1 MKSWDELSE
10 VEQLAC
16 MFSDF
21 YKDVHGVRPRFD
33 DASWTVADYQREIDG
48 LRDYSEILEKEQK
61 EFEERKIQEVEE
73 RIAKLIAIG
82 AGDRA
87 TAIRWIRDAEDCNGS
102 DEDYLC
108 FVLGI
113 PYGYFKEAA

>member
-33 DASWTVADYQREIDG
+33 DESWTAADYQREIDS
-48 LRDYSEILEKEQK
+48 LQIQCKAQMAEEQ
-61 EFEERKIQEVEE
+61 ERQQEA
-73 RIAKLIAIG
+73 IAKFEKHVINTICMG
-82 AGDRA
+82 AGDRE
-87 TAIRWIRDAEDCNGS
+87 TAIRWIMDASEAANDPEYFCFLNG
-102 DEDYLC
+102 L
-108 FVLGI
+108 
-113 PYGYFKEAA
+113 PYGYFKEVA